1 VKVKAWFFVTFSGLF
16 LVAAAVLI
24 ALQVGNRS
32 EFLLYVHQFRV
43 DTNENAQVYGG
54 VNVAL
59 LMLLSALGGL
69 KARWMIRVFG
79 KGLKLLRQARRQERT
94 AEAAARK
101 AQKTGGA
108 PAKS

>member
-1 VKVKAWFFVTFSGLF
+1 MKVKAWFFVTFSGLF

-24 ALQVGNRS
+24 LLQWARRAGFS
-32 EFLLYVHQFRV
+32 LYGYPFDIHLVDGKVH
-43 DTNENAQVYGG
+43 GG

-94 AEAAARK
+94 AEAEARK
-101 AQKTGGA
+101 AQKAGGA
-108 PAKS
+108 PANS